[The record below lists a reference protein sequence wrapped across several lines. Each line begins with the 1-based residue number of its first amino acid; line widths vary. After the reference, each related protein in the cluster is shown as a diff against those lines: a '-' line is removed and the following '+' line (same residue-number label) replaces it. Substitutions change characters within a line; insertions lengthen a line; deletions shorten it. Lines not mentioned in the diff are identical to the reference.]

1 MLISLDIIFED
12 SKVPSVNSMNWCK
25 GGRRVSAPYY
35 RSLQNKF
42 KEVMSTNEVLPI
54 VLDIF
59 DNYEIIEC
67 TLDLI
72 WYTTTHNR
80 DGSVKKKDATS
91 VLKPLEDMLASVI
104 RIDDSYNFS
113 VRSSKRCKVDPKSSD
128 KILIL
133 YTVKL
138 KDDKYESYNLGTV
151 II

>member
-1 MLISLDIIFED
+1 LTL
-12 SKVPSVNSMNWCK
+12 
-25 GGRRVSAPYY
+25 G
-35 RSLQNKF
+35 
-42 KEVMSTNEVLPI
+42 
-54 VLDIF
+54 
-59 DNYEIIEC
+59 